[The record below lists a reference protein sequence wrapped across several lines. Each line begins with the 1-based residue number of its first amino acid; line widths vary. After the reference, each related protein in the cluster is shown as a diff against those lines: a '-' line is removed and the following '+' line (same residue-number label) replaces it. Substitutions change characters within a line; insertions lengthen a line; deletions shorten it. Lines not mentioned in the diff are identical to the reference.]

1 MSVNTF
7 NNYDRWQFYPTDKA
21 TARKLVSM
29 FSGMSDREMIL
40 DASAGQGALL
50 DAIKD
55 MQVDDYIEK
64 HNRLGLGKKETIS
77 VDDLSN
83 HQIERIL
90 HGLSFN
96 CAEIDFNHHPILK
109 EKGYQ
114 MVGTDFLDMRDLSRF
129 SKLVLNPPF
138 KNGAKH
144 LLHAWRG
151 LWEGEIACILNAE
164 TIKNPYS
171 VERKFLCKLI
181 ERHGSV
187 EFEEGAF
194 ENSERKTK
202 VEIAYVFLKKSAE
215 ADITADVIA
224 GAMEDGDRSNEDEII
239 RDVFDTENQVAV
251 RGSTIKNAV
260 KAYNSAVQ
268 AAKESAIAAG
278 RAGYYASLCG
288 MEYIETSMEGVISKG
303 VDSVRKRI
311 VKHHEAIL
319 KASWQNIINS
329 TDFTSRLSSK
339 ARERFMSELN
349 TISQLEFTTKNIYA
363 LLDGIVASQGEMQTA
378 MMCDV
383 FDEISRYHWGN
394 KDNAVSYRGW
404 KSNSK
409 HRTNGMKIKSTRFIL
424 PMSGSYASSNSVGF
438 ESERLLADF
447 DKVFAMLDG
456 KLEPEVSLVSLSQ
469 NELLSSERVQSTYFD
484 VRYYAGAGTLHFYP
498 RDKSLI
504 DRLNRFV
511 GKERQWI
518 PSEEQNVSPEFW
530 KQYDMA
536 EKFESEF
543 TEEAKKH
550 MNSYPGREEKEKAMA
565 MAIEIVLE
573 RHGIKTDFLL
583 EQKPETPVAM
593 LPHMTEERSEGRY
606 GSLSCQNLFDFE
618 ETAA

>member
-1 MSVNTF
+1 MRF
-7 NNYDRWQFYPTDKA
+7 DPFQFYPTNQP
-21 TARKLVSM
+21 TARRLVSL
-29 FSGMSDREMIL
+29 FGNLTDRDMIL

-50 DAIKD
+50 DELKEKRI
-55 MQVDDYIEK
+55 DDYIDT
-64 HNRLGLGKKETIS
+64 HNRLGLGKVKYSRDNIDKYQVESI
-77 VDDLSN
+77 LSK
-83 HQIERIL
+83 L
-90 HGLSFN
+90 TFY
-96 CAEIDFNHHPILK
+96 CAEIDFNHHPTLK
-109 EKGYQ
+109 AKGYQ

-129 SKLVLNPPF
+129 SKILMNPPF
-138 KNGAKH
+138 SQGAKH

-194 ENSERKTK
+194 EHGERKTN
-202 VEIAYVFLKKSAE
+202 VEIAYVHLKKSAQ
-215 ADITADVIA
+215 ADITAEIVADV
-224 GAMEDGDRSNEDEII
+224 MEDGDRSFEEDVV
-239 RDVFDTENQVAV
+239 RDVFDTENQIAM

-288 MEYIETSMEGVISKG
+288 MKYIEQSMEGVISEG
-303 VDSVRKRI
+303 VKEVRKRI
-311 VKHHEAIL
+311 AKHHEAIL
-319 KASWQNIINS
+319 KASWENIINS

-339 ARERFMSELN
+339 ARERFMAELKV
-349 TISQLEFTTKNIYA
+349 ISQLEFTTKNIYA
-363 LLDGIVASQGEMQTA
+363 LLDGIVASQGEMQIA

-543 TEEAKKH
+543 AEEAKKH
-550 MNSYPGREEKEKAMA
+550 MNSYPDREEKEKAMA

-583 EQKPETPVAM
+583 EQKPEAEAPM
-593 LPHMTEERSEGRY
+593 LPHIDSKPDQALTDEKRDNQQVRD
-606 GSLSCQNLFDFE
+606 LFDIE
-618 ETAA
+618 CAAA

>member
-7 NNYDRWQFYPTDKA
+7 NNYDRWQFYPTHKA

-55 MQVDDYIEK
+55 MRIDDYIEK
-64 HNRLGLGKKETIS
+64 HNRLGLGKEPIS

-164 TIKNPYS
+164 TIRNPYTA
-171 VERKFLCKLI
+171 ERKFLCDLI
-181 ERHGSV
+181 ERHGRV

-194 ENSERKTK
+194 ENSERKTS
-202 VEIAYVFLKKSAE
+202 VEIAYVLLKKSARS
-215 ADITADVIA
+215 DITAEIIA
-224 GAMEDGDRSNEDEII
+224 DAMNEGDRSRDEDIV
-239 RDVFDTENQVAV
+239 RDVFDTENQIAL

-260 KAYNSAVQ
+260 KAYNAAVQ

-288 MEYIETSMEGVISKG
+288 MEYIESSLEGVIAEG
-303 VDSVRKRI
+303 APAVRKRI
-311 VKHHEAIL
+311 AKHHEAIL
-319 KASWQNIINS
+319 SASWKNIIDS

-339 ARERFMSELN
+339 ARERFMSELK

-363 LLDGIVASQGEMQTA
+363 LLDGIVASQGEIQTS

-383 FDEISRYHWGN
+383 FDEISRYHYGN
-394 KDNAVSYRGW
+394 QSNSVSYRGW

-424 PMSGSYASSNSVGF
+424 PMSKSYASSNSV
-438 ESERLLADF
+438 E
-447 DKVFAMLDG
+447 
-456 KLEPEVSLVSLSQ
+456 
-469 NELLSSERVQSTYFD
+469 
-484 VRYYAGAGTLHFYP
+484 
-498 RDKSLI
+498 I
-504 DRLNRFV
+504 
-511 GKERQWI
+511 
-518 PSEEQNVSPEFW
+518 
-530 KQYDMA
+530 
-536 EKFESEF
+536 
-543 TEEAKKH
+543 
-550 MNSYPGREEKEKAMA
+550 GRAH
-565 MAIEIVLE
+565 V
-573 RHGIKTDFLL
+573 
-583 EQKPETPVAM
+583 
-593 LPHMTEERSEGRY
+593 
-606 GSLSCQNLFDFE
+606 
-618 ETAA
+618 